1 MDGGN
6 PLGMT
11 GALRGQLEPLSAILA
26 RPDVFEVVVNKP
38 GEVWVETA
46 AGWQV
51 LVMPELTYTAL
62 ERIAV
67 TTANASGQFVDT
79 TKPLLSATLP
89 GGERIQI
96 VMPPATSAGIISVTI
111 RKASTTTMTLVELER
126 GGLFSEIASPLL
138 RDGGGVEDYDLAEL
152 LRTQKTAVFLYQ
164 CVLARKNIIIA
175 GATGS
180 GKTTLSKAL
189 IRLVP
194 PHERIVTIED
204 TPELVVPHKN
214 YVRLLYSKGAQN
226 GTQVGAKELL
236 EASLRMRPDR
246 IIMGEIRDG
255 VAFDFLRNVNSGHP
269 GSITTVHANSC
280 ALAFE
285 QLTLLVKESQ
295 TGRDLERGDIRQ
307 LLEQLVD
314 VVVQCKRVG
323 GKFRVT
329 EIWFGPDEE
338 RLRAAGSHS

>member
-1 MDGGN
+1 M
-6 PLGMT
+6 
-11 GALRGQLEPLSAILA
+11 
-26 RPDVFEVVVNKP
+26 
-38 GEVWVETA
+38 
-46 AGWQV
+46 
-51 LVMPELTYTAL
+51 
-62 ERIAV
+62 
-67 TTANASGQFVDT
+67 
-79 TKPLLSATLP
+79 
-89 GGERIQI
+89 
-96 VMPPATSAGIISVTI
+96 
-111 RKASTTTMTLVELER
+111 
-126 GGLFSEIASPLL
+126 
-138 RDGGGVEDYDLAEL
+138 
-152 LRTQKTAVFLYQ
+152 
-164 CVLARKNIIIA
+164 
-175 GATGS
+175 
-180 GKTTLSKAL
+180 
-189 IRLVP
+189 
-194 PHERIVTIED
+194 
-204 TPELVVPHKN
+204 PHKN

-280 ALAFE
+280 SLAFE
-285 QLTLLVKESQ
+285 QLTLLVKESP

-338 RLRAAGSHS
+338 RLRAAGPHS